1 MNASR
6 VQPDSYCFKALLWF
20 ILLFLLPAAPVSAVG
35 GDDSTTGS
43 SLVLTLG
50 KERVYPGEHVPV
62 TVTMTMQGESVR
74 NISFPEFA
82 SSQLEVSE
90 IHQLDQQDGD
100 QSAGMTRYRFGG
112 RLKTV
117 RPGSFTIGPATLSCE
132 VMENA
137 KGSSAFFG
145 GQEPRLV
152 RLESAP
158 ANLEVFPLPSK
169 GKPALF
175 SGAVGNFSLSVK
187 TVPSQVAIGEPIT
200 VTTMIRGTGSLED
213 AACPALVD
221 SAMQSFPVHA
231 LRSTAELTCEQVV
244 MPQRATSFP
253 PIIWSYFDPDNKT
266 YRVLKGNVDSRV
278 MALPTIIN
286 TQPAQI
292 THSAAERKKPFSYLP
307 YFLSIMTL
315 FLLITLSVIWGKRF
329 RKPVPIENPLKHSNS
344 LHEMLL
350 DAEVASSKGDVE
362 LFYNIIFEIMRDC
375 VGKYYSSPRCETSG
389 SDSPGYDEIQE
400 ITAITAAC
408 DKVRYGRIMPN
419 SSAMTADLER
429 LKQLLSNPL

>member
-1 MNASR
+1 VNASR
-6 VQPDSYCFKALLWF
+6 LQPDSYCFKALLWC
-20 ILLFLLPAAPVSAVG
+20 ILLVLLPAAPVSAVG
-35 GDDSTTGS
+35 DDLTTGS
-43 SLVLTLG
+43 SLVLNLG
-50 KERVYPGEHVPV
+50 RERVYPGEFVSV

-112 RLKTV
+112 RLKPV
-117 RPGSFTIGPATLSCE
+117 RPGSFTIGPATISCE

-145 GQEPRLV
+145 GQESRLV
-152 RLESAP
+152 KLVSAP
-158 ANLEVFPLPSK
+158 ATLEVLPLPSK
-169 GKPALF
+169 GKPAVF
-175 SGAVGNFSLSVK
+175 SGAVGRFSLSVK

-200 VTTMIRGTGSLED
+200 VTTKIRGTGSLAD
-213 AACPALVD
+213 AVCPSLVD

-231 LRSTAELTCEQVV
+231 LRSFAELTCEQVI
-244 MPQRATSFP
+244 MPQRATRFP
-253 PIIWSYFDPDNKT
+253 PVIWSYFDPEKKS

-286 TQPAQI
+286 AQSAQI
-292 THSAAERKKPFSYLP
+292 THSATERQKPFSYIP

-362 LFYNIIFEIMRDC
+362 LFYNIIFEIMQDC
-375 VGKYYSSPRCETSG
+375 VGKYYSLPRGETSG
-389 SDSPGYDEIQE
+389 SHSPVNDEKHE
-400 ITAITAAC
+400 IMAITATC
-408 DKVRYGRIMPN
+408 DKVRYGRIMPD

-429 LKQLLSNPL
+429 LKQLLSSPL